1 MQEPENLLVAG
12 TEDDVGIP
20 SAQSG
25 QHADIAVHHRAGVLR
40 IGSQRSV
47 RVRRDVDLGNH
58 LNLPLRGVGY
68 DLADVVLRVEASDGR
83 RFTRLRIAPR
93 RERKPRAVDSPCPDL
108 RQSRITL
115 DFQAPAVV
123 VRQVQVQ
130 FVEFELRH
138 VFDQPQQP
146 LPAEAAAP
154 QSGKIRLTLPKT
166 PARIP
171 FNPDYA
177 GIIIG
182 ALCIV
187 VGLFFFATTSSS
199 VSSTSFG
206 ADFYTY
212 VYRGVVATA
221 ELLVR
226 LIKLLSLTLVLG
238 GAALECH
245 YIRRLLQN
253 RPVGQVSPDDPQDDS
268 DKKEM

>member
-1 MQEPENLLVAG
+1 MICPNCGASVP
-12 TEDDVGIP
+12 DDSAFCTACGASIP
-20 SAQSG
+20 SQGTPSA
-25 QHADIAVHHRAGVLR
+25 AD
-40 IGSQRSV
+40 
-47 RVRRDVDLGNH
+47 
-58 LNLPLRGVGY
+58 
-68 DLADVVLRVEASDGR
+68 
-83 RFTRLRIAPR
+83 AP
-93 RERKPRAVDSPCPDL
+93 ETA
-108 RQSRITL
+108 
-115 DFQAPAVV
+115 APASK
-123 VRQVQVQ
+123 
-130 FVEFELRH
+130 
-138 VFDQPQQP
+138 
-146 LPAEAAAP
+146 ASAAAP

-166 PARIP
+166 PAHIP

-268 DKKEM
+268 EKKEM